1 MKKIL
6 LSLFLGLTAVAGMA
20 QTTKTYNEKLV
31 VTVNDV
37 PTDSIPANIQ
47 ITKNEDGT
55 CDFTLKNFCL
65 ISEDEG
71 VIDTT
76 GVGTINLKGV
86 KMETKDGI
94 NNITTSQTIAI
105 VPGDDP
111 KIDYWLASIDG
122 MLDAVPIVL
131 TGKFDD
137 TNLYVNIDIDMVSLG
152 QTINVVVGQ
161 EKKVTSISTITNN
174 NMSASKKAI
183 YTLNGIRQSTTEANL
198 SKGIYIIDGKKVIK

>member
-6 LSLFLGLTAVAGMA
+6 LSLFLGLTAIAGMA

-111 KIDYWLASIDG
+111 KIKYWLASIDG

-131 TGKFDD
+131 TGKIDD
-137 TNLYVNIDIDMVSLG
+137 TNLYVNIDIEMVSLG

-161 EKKVTSISTITNN
+161 EMKVTSINTITNN
-174 NMSASKKAI
+174 NTKISKRTI
-183 YTLNGIRQSTTEANL
+183 YTLNGIPTTNNNL
-198 SKGIYIIDGKKVIK
+198 SKGIYIINGKKVIK